1 MSLRKLQH
9 HEAKLLKKV
18 DFLRWKTD
26 NNEREVAIL
35 RRYHIEKRED
45 YVKYNQM
52 VGQIH
57 SLVFK
62 LVALDPADPFRIKT
76 TDMLLQKLY
85 QMGIIATEKNLALAK
100 AVTASSFCRRRLSVM
115 MVRMK
120 MSESVK
126 ESVTLIEHGHVRVGP
141 NVITDPAFLVIRSL
155 EDHVTWVD
163 NSKIKRT
170 IQKYND
176 KLDDFVLL
184 GN

>member
-26 NNEREVAIL
+26 NNEREAEVL
-35 RRYHIEKRED
+35 RRYHIQKRED
-45 YVKYNQM
+45 YVKYNKM
-52 VGQIH
+52 VGDIQSLIH
-57 SLVFK
+57 K
-62 LVALDPADPFRIKT
+62 LVALDPADPYRIKT
-76 TDMLLQKLY
+76 TDMLLQKLH
-85 QMGIIATEKNLALAK
+85 QMGLIATENSLALAK
-100 AVTASSFCRRRLSVM
+100 GITVSSFCRRRLPVM

-120 MSESVK
+120 MSQTVK
-126 ESVTLIEHGHVRVGP
+126 EAITYIEHGHVRVGP
-141 NVITDPAFLVIRSL
+141 NVVTDPAFLVIRNL

-163 NSKIKRT
+163 TSKIKRT

>member
-1 MSLRKLQH
+1 MRKLKH

-26 NNEREVAIL
+26 TNDREVEIL
-35 RRYHIEKRED
+35 RRYHIQKRED
-45 YVKYNQM
+45 YVKYNHM
-52 VGQIH
+52 VGQVH
-57 SLVFK
+57 SLVHK
-62 LVALDPADPFRIKT
+62 LIALDSADPFRIKT

-85 QMGIIATEKNLALAK
+85 QMGLIATEKSLSLAK
-100 AVTASSFCRRRLSVM
+100 NLTASAFCRRRLSVI

-120 MSESVK
+120 MSETVK
-126 ESVTLIEHGHVRVGP
+126 EAVTLIEHGHVRVGP
-141 NVITDPAFLVIRSL
+141 NVVTDPAFLVIRSL

-163 NSKIKRT
+163 TSKIKRT